1 MNLLLLTAKDFS
13 APGRVIID
21 DRRFQHCLKVHQAR
35 LGDILKVGLLND
47 KIGSGRVIFIDQK
60 KMQLEVELS
69 AQPPEK
75 LPLTLIM
82 ALPRPKMLK
91 RIFQTCATMGV
102 ADLILINAY
111 RVEKS
116 YWQSPFLQ
124 PEKINEHL
132 CLGLEQG
139 IDTGLPKVSLK
150 KRFKPFVED
159 ELPNI
164 SQNKRLLVAHP
175 YNAVPCPHP
184 DSNGLVSNTTVLA
197 IGPEGGFIPY
207 EIEKLSNA
215 GFKPIHLGP
224 RILRVETALS
234 VLLAKLF

>member
-1 MNLLLLTAKDFS
+1 MNLLLLKDEDFTS
-13 APGRVIID
+13 ADRVTID
-21 DRRFQHCLKVHQAR
+21 DRRFQHCLKVHQVS
-35 LGDILKVGLLND
+35 LGDILKVGLIND
-47 KIGSGRVIFIDQK
+47 KIGNGRVIFIDEK
-60 KMQLEVELS
+60 KIELEVKLS
-69 AQPPEK
+69 NQPPEK

-102 ADLILINAY
+102 GNLILMNSY

-132 CLGLEQG
+132 RFGLEQG
-139 IDTGLPKVSLK
+139 IDTQLPRVQLK

-159 ELPNI
+159 ELPTI
-164 SQNKRLLVAHP
+164 SQGKRLLVAHP
-175 YNAVPCPHP
+175 YNAVPCP
-184 DSNGLVSNTTVLA
+184 SSYVNETVLA

-207 EIEKLSNA
+207 EIGKLSDI

-224 RILRVETALS
+224 ADT
-234 VLLAKLF
+234 